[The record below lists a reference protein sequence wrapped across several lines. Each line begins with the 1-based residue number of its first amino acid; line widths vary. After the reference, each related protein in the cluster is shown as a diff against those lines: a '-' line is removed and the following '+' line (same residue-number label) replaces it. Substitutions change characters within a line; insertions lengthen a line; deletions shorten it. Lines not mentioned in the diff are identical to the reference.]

1 MRKLRVWAT
10 FFRGHMTQREK
21 EGIASSSVYTPLK
34 KKEEESRGEVQ
45 QEAKENICVNS
56 TVKSAT

>member
-21 EGIASSSVYTPLK
+21 EGIASSLCRYTPPK
-34 KKEEESRGEVQ
+34 KKKKAGGRYNKKRKRISV
-45 QEAKENICVNS
+45 S
-56 TVKSAT
+56 TPP

>member
-21 EGIASSSVYTPLK
+21 EGIASSLCTYTPPK
-34 KKEEESRGEVQ
+34 KKKKKAGGRYNKKRKRISV
-45 QEAKENICVNS
+45 S
-56 TVKSAT
+56 TPP